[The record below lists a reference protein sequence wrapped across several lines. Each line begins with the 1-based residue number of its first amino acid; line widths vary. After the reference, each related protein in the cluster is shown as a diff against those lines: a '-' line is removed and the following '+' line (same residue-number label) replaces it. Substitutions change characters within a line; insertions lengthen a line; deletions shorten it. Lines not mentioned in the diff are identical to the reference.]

1 MNLVSKRFALESK
14 RLVQLTWPLLI
25 AQLTQM
31 LMGVVDTIMAGH
43 YNAVDMAAV
52 ALGFSVTIPLMCF
65 LQGLALALPPIISR
79 YQGSRQSDQVAFAAQ
94 QAGYLLLLI
103 SLVILVLYPAIPTV
117 LRWFPMDAGLY
128 SITLEYV
135 RYVLLAMPAFALYQ
149 WLRNYCEGLGTTKPT
164 MIITVIGLLF
174 NIVANYCFIYGVGP
188 LPAFGGAGCGIATA
202 IVITVMFISTLIYT
216 HYSARLRQ
224 YALFTILFLPD
235 LKQMVRTFRLG
246 FPVAMTLLFE
256 VTLFAVVAL
265 LLAPFG
271 ATTVAAHQVALN
283 FSSLMFMFPLSMGM
297 AVSIRVGFRIGQNN
311 YSQAATAVKSAL
323 LIGLGVA
330 VLTAAFTVLGKG
342 LIIRLYTTD
351 KAVIDTASS
360 LLIYAALFQ
369 FSDAIQVISA
379 NTLRG
384 YKDTTAMFVLTFFAY
399 WIIGLP
405 AGIILGRTDWL
416 TDVPME
422 AAGFWIGFIIGLSSA
437 AVMLGVRVWVLQRRY
452 ERLTLMQHNRA
463 L

>member
-1 MNLVSKRFALESK
+1 MVVVSKRFALESK

-31 LMGVVDTIMAGH
+31 LMGVVDTVMAGH

-65 LQGLALALPPIISR
+65 IQGLALALPPIISR
-79 YQGSRQSDQVAFAAQ
+79 YQGGGEASQVAYAAQ
-94 QAGYLLLLI
+94 QAGYLLFSTGI
-103 SLVILVLYPAIPTV
+103 AIVALYPALPA
-117 LRWFPMDAGLY
+117 LLAFFPMESGLY
-128 SITLEYV
+128 DITLEYV
-135 RYVLLAMPAFALYQ
+135 QYVLLSMPAFALYQ
-149 WLRNYCEGLGTTKPT
+149 WLRNYCEGLGNTKPT

-174 NIVANYCFIYGVGP
+174 NIVANYCFIYGAGP
-188 LPAFGGAGCGIATA
+188 LPEFGGAGCGIATA
-202 IVITVMFISTLIYT
+202 IVITAMFISTLIYT
-216 HYSARLRQ
+216 WCSKRLAKYHLLGQ
-224 YALFTILFLPD
+224 WHKPSLHM
-235 LKQMVRTFRLG
+235 MVRTLKLG

-297 AVSIRVGFRIGQNN
+297 AVSIRVGYRVGQNN
-311 YSQAATAVKSAL
+311 MRQAATAVKSAMV
-323 LIGLGVA
+323 IGLGVA
-330 VLTAAFTVLGKG
+330 VLTASCTLLARG
-342 LIIRLYTTD
+342 LIIGLYTTD
-351 KAVIDTASS
+351 TAVTDVASA

-384 YKDTTAMFVLTFFAY
+384 YKDTTAMFIISFFSY
-399 WIIGLP
+399 WLIGLP
-405 AGIILGRTDWL
+405 TGVILGRTTWL
-416 TDVPME
+416 TDAPME
-422 AAGFWIGFIIGLSSA
+422 AAGFWIGFIVGLSSA
-437 AVMLGVRVWVLQRRY
+437 AVMLGARVLVLQRRFAAHPPGQA
-452 ERLTLMQHNRA
+452 MA
-463 L
+463 

>member
-1 MNLVSKRFALESK
+1 MNFFSKRFLLESK
-14 RLVQLTWPLLI
+14 RLVQLTWPLLV

-31 LMGVVDTIMAGH
+31 LMGVVDTVMAGH
-43 YNAVDMAAV
+43 YDALDMAAV

-65 LQGLALALPPIISR
+65 LQGIALALPPIISR

-94 QAGYLLLLI
+94 QAGYLLLVI
-103 SLVILVLYPAIPTV
+103 SLIILLLYPAIPTI
-117 LRWFPMDAGLY
+117 LQWFPMEDGLFQ
-128 SITLEYV
+128 ITLDYV

-149 WLRNYCEGLGTTKPT
+149 WLRNYCEGLGNTKPT

-174 NIVANYCFIYGVGP
+174 NVVANYCFIYGAGP

-202 IVITVMFISTLIYT
+202 IVITVMFISTLVYT
-216 HYSARLRQ
+216 HMSRRLAH
-224 YALFTILFLPD
+224 YALFSVLFRPD
-235 LKQMVRTFRLG
+235 FKQMVRTFRLG

-265 LLAPFG
+265 MLTPFG
-271 ATTVAAHQVALN
+271 ATTIAAHQIALN

-297 AVSIRVGFRIGQNN
+297 AVSIRVGFRVGQNN
-311 YSQAATAVKSAL
+311 YRQAATAVKSAL
-323 LIGLGVA
+323 VIGLCVA
-330 VLTAAFTVLGKG
+330 VLTATFTVVGKG
-342 LIIRLYTTD
+342 IIISLYTTD
-351 KAVIDTASS
+351 TAVINTASA

-384 YKDTTAMFVLTFFAY
+384 YKDTTAMFILTFFAY

-405 AGIILGRTDWL
+405 AGIILGRTDWI
-416 TDVPME
+416 TDAPME

-437 AVMLGVRVWVLQRRY
+437 AVMLGLRVWVLQRRHASTPSY
-452 ERLTLMQHNRA
+452 RPAQN
-463 L
+463 